1 LQGYREGGGEA
12 MVINPYKMNIAPC
25 KGCFGCWTRTPG
37 KCAIEDDMKGILDEI
52 QAADEVVF
60 ATPVY
65 HYTMSEGMKRLV
77 ERTMPLLEPK
87 LSVGTDGKATHA
99 RIGHRS
105 QRAVLLAT
113 CGFPEHEVFEPLV
126 ATFAQICRMM
136 EWRPSGEVLRT
147 MSGLLLSKDQRA
159 QESSAGYLRMVTN
172 AGRMFS
178 GGKPLDA
185 RYRSYL
191 EQELLPKEEFLRLV
205 NEWWQTKG

>member
-1 LQGYREGGGEA
+1 MKE
-12 MVINPYKMNIAPC
+12 I
-25 KGCFGCWTRTPG
+25 F
-37 KCAIEDDMKGILDEI
+37 EDI
-52 QAADEVVF
+52 QAADAVVF
-60 ATPVY
+60 ATPEY

-87 LSVGTDGKATHA
+87 LSVATDGRATHA
-99 RIGHRS
+99 RIGHRG

-113 CGFPEHEVFEPLV
+113 CGFPEQEVFEPLG

-159 QESSAGYLRMVTN
+159 RESSAGYLQMVAN
-172 AGRMFS
+172 AGKMFS

-185 RYRSYL
+185 RFRSYL